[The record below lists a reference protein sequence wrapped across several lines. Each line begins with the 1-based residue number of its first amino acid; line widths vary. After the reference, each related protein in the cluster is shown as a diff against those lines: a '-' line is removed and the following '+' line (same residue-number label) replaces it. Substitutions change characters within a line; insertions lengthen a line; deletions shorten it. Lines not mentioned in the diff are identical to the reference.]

1 MTETPPVANDG
12 DGSPILVRTC
22 GLRVLTKRKHTVQ
35 LRVNGDTNMMKTN
48 TTAAI
53 MRRDAPNHKL
63 IDGGNLY
70 NPKGNKFVYDPDWS
84 MDMFLNKASTFL
96 GLLRDATRAFT
107 SDGEEITHCLL
118 FAEGSTI
125 FVSFGEEFALEKS
138 NHKNKVG
145 HFTIGECL
153 GKNRLGCDVYEGKFD
168 LTGEFAALKFI
179 PKKVLMKASI
189 KDRLDTELA
198 CLTKLKHPNIQN
210 LLEVVEKP
218 QHIVRLYDYSSTLT
232 GGNIRHYLRAQRDG
246 FALVWEQAQVVLL
259 QIISA
264 VTHLHSKMVIHKDL
278 TLDNIGLVTKG
289 SLHQV
294 KLTGFYV
301 CEIVQSLDQD
311 LVTPLASTLSYLP
324 PEVFPKPGKESDP
337 LQVKGP
343 PLDVWALGVI
353 SFALLSGRK
362 PFR

>member
-1 MTETPPVANDG
+1 MAETVADDG

-35 LRVNGDTNMMKTN
+35 LRVNGDTNMMMTQ

-53 MRRDAPNHKL
+53 MRRDAPNHQL
-63 IDGGNLY
+63 VNGGGNLY
-70 NPKGNKFVYDPDWS
+70 DSKGNKFVYDPDWS
-84 MDMFLNKASTFL
+84 MDMFLNKASNFL

-107 SDGEEITHCLL
+107 SDGDEITHCLL
-118 FAEGSTI
+118 FAEGSII
-125 FVSFGEEFALEKS
+125 FVSFGEEFALEKFH
-138 NHKNKVG
+138 HKNKVG
-145 HFTIGECL
+145 HFTVGECL
-153 GKNRLGCDVYEGKFD
+153 GRNRLGCDVYEGTFD
-168 LTGEFAALKFI
+168 LTGESAALKFI
-179 PKKVLMKASI
+179 PKKSLMKGSI

-218 QHIVRLYDYSSTLT
+218 QHIVRIYDYSSTLS
-232 GGNIRHYLRAQRDG
+232 GGNIRHYLREQREG
-246 FALVWEQAQVVLL
+246 YALVWEQAQVVLL

-264 VTHLHSKMVIHKDL
+264 LSHLHMSGVIHKDL
-278 TLDNIGLVTKG
+278 TLDSICLVTKG

-301 CEIVQSLDQD
+301 SEIVQSLDQD
-311 LVTPLASTLSYLP
+311 LIAPSAGTLSYLP
-324 PEVFPKPGKESDP
+324 PEVFPKPGKEHEP
-337 LQVKGP
+337 LRVKGP
-343 PLDVWALGVI
+343 PLDIWALGVL

>member
-1 MTETPPVANDG
+1 MEGNGEV
-12 DGSPILVRTC
+12 PIIYRTC
-22 GLRVLTKRKHTVQ
+22 GLPILTKQKHTVQ
-35 LRVNGDTNMMKTN
+35 LRLNGDTNVLNTQ

-53 MRRDAPNHKL
+53 MRRDAPHHQIL
-63 IDGGNLY
+63 SDGGNLY
-70 NPKGNKFVYDPDWS
+70 DPKGNKFVYDIDWS
-84 MDMFLNKASTFL
+84 MAMFLAKATSFL
-96 GLLRDATRAFT
+96 GLILDVTRAF
-107 SDGEEITHCLL
+107 SADGAEITGCLL
-118 FAEGSTI
+118 LGEGAVI
-125 FVSFGEEFALEKS
+125 FVSFGEEFALAKS

-145 HFTIGECL
+145 HFTVGEL
-153 GKNRLGCDVYEGKFD
+153 VGRDRLCCDVHEGKFD
-168 LTGEFAALKFI
+168 LTGECVALKFI
-179 PKKVLMKASI
+179 PKKSLMISTI

-198 CLTKLKHPNIQN
+198 CLTKLKHTNIQN
-210 LLEVVEKP
+210 LLEEVENP

-232 GGNIRHYLRAQRDG
+232 GGNIRHYLREQREG
-246 FALVWEQAQVVLL
+246 YALVWEQAQVVLL

-264 VTHLHSKMVIHKDL
+264 VTHLHSKGVIHKDL

-301 CEIVQSLDQD
+301 CEIVQSPDQD

-324 PEVFPKPGKESDP
+324 PEVFPKPGKEQEP